1 MNMNIGEASV
11 ASGISRKMIRYYEET
26 GLLAPAPRTSAG
38 YRLYNDKCV
47 QQLSFIKRARDLGFS
62 LERIKTLLDLWQN
75 TDRQSADVKALAQQ
89 YMVELDQDIMH
100 LQSMRQQLA
109 ELVSQCHGDGQPA
122 CSILDGLAKTDSTIL
137 AGKI

>member
-1 MNMNIGEASV
+1 MNIGEAAA

-26 GLLAPAPRTSAG
+26 GLLATAPRSNAG
-38 YRLYNDKCV
+38 YRLYNESGV
-47 QQLSFIKRARDLGFS
+47 QQLRFIKRARDLGFS

-89 YMVELDQDIMH
+89 YMAELDQDIMH

-109 ELVSQCHGDGQPA
+109 ELVNQCHGDGQSA
-122 CSILDGLAKTDSTIL
+122 CSILDGLAQANSAL
-137 AGKI
+137 ASQE

>member
-1 MNMNIGEASV
+1 MNIGEAAA

-26 GLLAPAPRTSAG
+26 GLLPAAPRSNAG
-38 YRLYNDKCV
+38 YREYNGNYVAQMC
-47 QQLSFIKRARDLGFS
+47 FIKRARDLGFS

-89 YMVELDQDIMH
+89 YMTELDQDIMH

-109 ELVSQCHGDGQPA
+109 DLVSQCHGDGQPA
-122 CSILDGLAKTDSTIL
+122 CSILEGLAQHKTSSESSQ
-137 AGKI
+137 

>member
-1 MNMNIGEASV
+1 MDIMNMNIGEASV

-38 YRLYNDKCV
+38 YRLYNDNCV

-100 LQSMRQQLA
+100 LQSMRQQ
-109 ELVSQCHGDGQPA
+109 CHGDGQPA

-137 AGKI
+137 ASKI

>member
-1 MNMNIGEASV
+1 MMNIGEAAA

-26 GLLAPAPRTSAG
+26 GLIAPAPRSSAG
-38 YRLYNDKCV
+38 YRLYSDECV

-75 TDRQSADVKALAQQ
+75 TERHSADVKALAQQ
-89 YMVELDQDIMH
+89 YMTELDQDIMH

-109 ELVSQCHGDGQPA
+109 ELIDQCHGDGQPD
-122 CSILDGLAKTDSTIL
+122 CSILDGLAQTKLSTEKT
-137 AGKI
+137 

>member
-1 MNMNIGEASV
+1 MNIGEAAA

-26 GLLAPAPRTSAG
+26 GLLAPAPRTNAG
-38 YRLYNDKCV
+38 YRIYTNSSV

-75 TDRQSADVKALAQQ
+75 TDRHSADVKVLAQQ
-89 YMVELDQDIMH
+89 YMAELDQDIMH

-109 ELVSQCHGDGQPA
+109 ELVNQCQGTA
-122 CSILDGLAKTDSTIL
+122 NRCVRFSMV
-137 AGKI
+137 

>member
-1 MNMNIGEASV
+1 MNIGEAAA

-26 GLLAPAPRTSAG
+26 GLLPAAPRSNAG
-38 YRLYNDKCV
+38 YREYNDNYVAQMC
-47 QQLSFIKRARDLGFS
+47 FIKRARDLGFS

-89 YMVELDQDIMH
+89 YMTELDQDIMH

-109 ELVSQCHGDGQPA
+109 DLVSQCHGDGQPA
-122 CSILDGLAKTDSTIL
+122 CSILEGLAQHKTSSESSQ
-137 AGKI
+137 

>member
-1 MNMNIGEASV
+1 M
-11 ASGISRKMIRYYEET
+11 
-26 GLLAPAPRTSAG
+26 
-38 YRLYNDKCV
+38 

-89 YMVELDQDIMH
+89 YMAELDQDISH

-109 ELVSQCHGDGQPA
+109 ELVNQCHGDAQSA
-122 CSILDGLAKTDSTIL
+122 CSILDGLAQTDSTAL
-137 AGKI
+137 ASKA

>member
-1 MNMNIGEASV
+1 MNIGEAAA

-26 GLLAPAPRTSAG
+26 GLVAPAPRSSAG
-38 YRLYNDKCV
+38 YRLYTDACV

-75 TDRQSADVKALAQQ
+75 TDRHSADVKALAQQ
-89 YMVELDQDIMH
+89 YMSELDQDIMH

-109 ELVSQCHGDGQPA
+109 ELVEQCHGDGQPD
-122 CSILDGLAKTDSTIL
+122 CSILDGLAQVNPTAET
-137 AGKI
+137 

>member
-1 MNMNIGEASV
+1 MTMNIGAAAA

-26 GLLAPAPRTSAG
+26 GLLAPAPRTNAG
-38 YRLYNDKCV
+38 YRIYTDSSV

-75 TDRQSADVKALAQQ
+75 TDRHSADVKALAQQ
-89 YMVELDQDIMH
+89 YMAELDQDIMH

-109 ELVSQCHGDGQPA
+109 ELVNQCHGDDEPA
-122 CSILDGLAKTDSTIL
+122 CPILDGLAHANSPL
-137 AGKI
+137 ASQS